1 MLTKKN
7 SVDWKE
13 KCDFHTDVVYVD
25 QKKNVIFIVLT
36 GQKITLLTKEKSTIA
51 IKITRVVQCSQ

>member
-25 QKKNVIFIVLT
+25 QK
-36 GQKITLLTKEKSTIA
+36 EKCHFHSVDWTENNSVDQGEIYYSH
-51 IKITRVVQCSQ
+51 QNH